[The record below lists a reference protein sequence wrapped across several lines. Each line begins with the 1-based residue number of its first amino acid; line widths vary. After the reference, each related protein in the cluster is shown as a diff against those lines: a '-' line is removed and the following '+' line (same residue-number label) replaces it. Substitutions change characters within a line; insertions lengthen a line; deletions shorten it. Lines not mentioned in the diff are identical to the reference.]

1 MHTRILVPL
10 DGSKTAER
18 VLPYAHALAHTLKL
32 PVELLSV
39 VDFAE
44 IAAHLSVANARY
56 MDALV
61 ESELKSSKDY
71 LAGIAKTFID
81 AAVTCAVK
89 KGRADEVIVEEA
101 AADKAT
107 LIMMA
112 THGRSGLNRWLLGS
126 VAEKILRATANPLL
140 LVRAGDESEPVGD
153 AAIRS
158 VIVPLDG
165 SELAEG
171 VLPTVIELA
180 KALNLEVVL
189 LRSYELPASAYYG
202 ENYLPDYEELKARIE
217 EETKSYLE
225 GKVAALNAKGLE
237 KVFAAVTEGPAAD
250 EIIKYARRRPDALVA
265 MCTHGRSGVRR
276 WVLGSV
282 TEKVV
287 RHSGDPVLVISAK
300 AETRAAERAVLTR
313 FGDEVNR
320 AMRYTID

>member
-1 MHTRILVPL
+1 L

-18 VLPYAHALAHTLKL
+18 VLPYAHALAHMLKL

-71 LAGIAKTFID
+71 LVGITKTFID

-101 AADKAT
+101 AADKGT

-153 AAIRS
+153 ANIKS

-180 KALNLEVVL
+180 KALNLEVLL
-189 LRSYELPASAYYG
+189 LRGYELPASAYYG

-225 GKVAALNAKGLE
+225 GKVEALKATGLE
-237 KVFAAVTEGPAAD
+237 KVFSVVTEGPAAD
-250 EIIKYARRRPDALVA
+250 EIIKYTRRRPDALVA

-300 AETRAAERAVLTR
+300 AESRAAERAVLAR